1 MPMPRPTT
9 TLPRST
15 WTLLLILTFGWGMNW
30 PMIKLAVAEIPVWT
44 FRALCVGA
52 GAVGMFA
59 ITRFTGVPLRV
70 PRRDWGALAAMAACN
85 VTLWNI
91 LSTYAVSLLPA
102 GRSAIL
108 AYTMPLWTVLLSA
121 LFLGEPLT
129 LRRTAGLALGM
140 GGLALLL
147 ADSLASIGGRPAG
160 ALLMLAAAIAWS
172 SGTVLMKRRPLGLAV
187 TTFTGWNFLLGGI
200 PIVIGALLF
209 DPPHWRAVGPAA
221 LAGLAYNMS
230 IAFVLCFWAWFKIV
244 SLAPAGVSAL
254 GTLFIPVVAVFSGM
268 LLLGERPA
276 TTDFAALA
284 LILCALATVV
294 VPGRRSVAE
303 SPQGPG
309 GPSVN

>member
-1 MPMPRPTT
+1 MSRHAT

-52 GAVGMFA
+52 GSVGMFA
-59 ITRFTGVPLRV
+59 IAHFSGVPLRV

-85 VTLWNI
+85 VTLWNV

-121 LFLGEPLT
+121 VFLGERLT

-140 GGLALLL
+140 GGLVLLL
-147 ADSLASIGGRPAG
+147 IDSLASIGGRPEG

-172 SGTVLMKRRPLGLAV
+172 AGTVLMKRRPLGVAV

-244 SLAPAGVSAL
+244 TLAPAGVSAL

-268 LLLGERPA
+268 LVLGERPA
-276 TTDFAALA
+276 ATDLAALA
-284 LILCALATVV
+284 LILGALATVV
-294 VPGRRSVAE
+294 VPGRRPEAGSA
-303 SPQGPG
+303 QAHADR
-309 GPSVN
+309 SVN

>member
-1 MPMPRPTT
+1 MSRHTA

-15 WTLLLILTFGWGMNW
+15 WMLLLILTFGWGMNW

-44 FRALCVGA
+44 FRALCVAA
-52 GAVGMFA
+52 GSAGMFA
-59 ITRFTGVPLRV
+59 IARFTGASLRV
-70 PRRDWGALAAMAACN
+70 PRRDWAALAAMAACN

-121 LFLGEPLT
+121 IFLGERLT
-129 LRRTAGLALGM
+129 LRRIAGLTLGM
-140 GGLALLL
+140 GGLVLLL
-147 ADSLASIGGRPAG
+147 ADSIASIGGRPAG

-172 SGTVLMKRRPLGLAV
+172 SGTVLMKRRPLGIAV

-221 LAGLAYNMS
+221 LAGLAYNMT

-276 TTDFAALA
+276 ATDFAALG

-294 VPGRRSVAE
+294 VPGQNAAAGSAQAPADRSV
-303 SPQGPG
+303 
-309 GPSVN
+309 N